1 VVQLVFPPHLVLFQL
16 HQLWLLYY
24 YFTLSLRENI
34 LYANGS
40 SMKSWWIHHH
50 YISIVISLLLL
61 LYPAHFLA
69 SRHTRLMLFGLVQ
82 GGVMTLQYLYQ
93 SKRSYVR
100 KSLGK
105 AKAIDVDATETIVEK
120 PTDLWWLVPVLYLLY
135 LYELVLGLDVL
146 SVWWQQQ
153 MQRTGGEEG
162 EGCWHLLVIGL
173 GCLVLAVG
181 NAITTG
187 VVVVSKQ
194 KLRKWRK
201 LVRSRERTSSEAG
214 QQQQQPALN
223 ATQKQQEAAANS
235 LGKQEAAG
243 GKGERDSEAKAEP
256 VSAASGEEDNEVA
269 GGGAEGETKRRKEG
283 KAMRRKK

>member
-1 VVQLVFPPHLVLFQL
+1 MVQLLFPPHLVLFQL

-61 LYPAHFLA
+61 LYPAQFLA
-69 SRHTRLMLFGLVQ
+69 ERHTRLMLFGLVQ

-120 PTDLWWLVPVLYLLY
+120 PTDLWWLVPVLYALY
-135 LYELVLGLDVL
+135 LYELVLGVDVL
-146 SVWWQQQ
+146 SVWWQAQLE
-153 MQRTGGEEG
+153 RKAGGED
-162 EGCWHLLVIGL
+162 GCWHLLLIGL
-173 GCLVLAVG
+173 GCVVLAVG

-187 VVVVSKQ
+187 LVVVSKQ

-201 LVRSRERTSSEAG
+201 LVRSRERTSSEAAQQLPPALSA
-214 QQQQQPALN
+214 QQQQQ
-223 ATQKQQEAAANS
+223 QDAA
-235 LGKQEAAG
+235 GKSTGKGEEDG
-243 GKGERDSEAKAEP
+243 GKGERESELKAEP
-256 VSAASGEEDNEVA
+256 ASVASGEGEDEVA
-269 GGGAEGETKRRKEG
+269 GSSAEGDTKRRKEG
-283 KAMRRKK
+283 RAMRRKK